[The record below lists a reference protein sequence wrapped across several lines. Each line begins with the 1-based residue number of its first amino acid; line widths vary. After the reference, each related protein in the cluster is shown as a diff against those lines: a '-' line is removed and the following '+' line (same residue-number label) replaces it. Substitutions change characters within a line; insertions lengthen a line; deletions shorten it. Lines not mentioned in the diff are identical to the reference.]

1 MSFISRL
8 LTRETSAT
16 DYLPFVRHADE
27 NTIITTN
34 RGAFQML
41 KIDGVSFR
49 TADTSG
55 INSLHDGLN
64 HHIRSIADDNVMI
77 YTHIIRS
84 EDRSYPEGDFTS
96 EFGASLDKTY
106 RERIQEKCL
115 YRNDIY
121 VTVYMQPRGLGASRL
136 AAGVKRARK
145 SQTEADQDMLEQLE
159 DKTAVLAKN
168 LSRYGVRRLGLVRS
182 AQGFVCSEPMSVLRQ
197 LITGHY
203 QLLPLVHGTIGSAIY
218 TDRVIFGREALEIR
232 HPADS
237 TFGAMFGIN
246 EYPSVTRPTMLGD
259 LLTAPFRF
267 VLSQSFRCIAR
278 SEAIKSIK
286 LKEGRMRNAGDDAI
300 SQADDLQDA
309 RDELM
314 SGNYVIGEHNMSLL
328 VFGDDLKTLRTH
340 VSDASNLLAN
350 SGAIVAREDL
360 GIESAFWA
368 QLPGNHSKRL
378 RPAPITSRNFAAL
391 SPLHNYPTGR
401 RDGNHW
407 GKAIAK
413 LKTSADSTFYL
424 NFHVGD
430 LGHTAIYGPS
440 GSGKTVVINFALS
453 QLEKLNVKRVL
464 FDKDRG
470 GEIFVRAA
478 GGTYL
483 ALHTGERTG
492 CAPFKA
498 LDLTP
503 ANQAFLVALTKA
515 MLADPSHPF
524 TADDNARIEAAITG
538 LTEVPQDKRSVSVLR
553 ELIGYGSGG
562 ADDIG
567 NRLNR
572 WADDGRLSWVF
583 DNEQDEIG
591 FDADLVGFDI
601 TSFLDDPTIR
611 NPMMMYL
618 MHRIE
623 QLIDGQRI
631 AIFIDEFWKALADAF
646 FQDFVKDKLKVIR
659 KQNGIVVVGTQSTSD
674 VVRSPIART
683 VIEQCATQIFF
694 ANERASETELRQ
706 EFGLTQREYR
716 IVRNELSIGQFLI
729 KQGGNSVVCELDLRG
744 QDDALAVLSG
754 RTEET
759 NLMNSIRG
767 QYPAPTQW
775 LPVFHQRRKEL
786 R

>member
-1 MSFISRL
+1 MSFFSRL
-8 LTRETSAT
+8 LKREMTAT
-16 DYLPFVRHADE
+16 EYLPFVRHADE
-27 NTIITTN
+27 HTIVTTN

-41 KIDGVSFR
+41 KIDGASFR

-64 HHIRSIADDNVMI
+64 HHIRNIADDNVMI

-84 EDRSYPEGDFTS
+84 EDQSYPDGEFTS
-96 EFGASLDKTY
+96 EFGCWLDNTY
-106 RERIQEKCL
+106 RKKIQGKCL

-121 VTVYMQPRGLGASRL
+121 VTICMQPRGMAASRL
-136 AAGVKRARK
+136 ATGVRRARK
-145 SQTEADQDMLEQLE
+145 SQIEADQDLLEQLE
-159 DKTAVLAKN
+159 DRTSVLAKN
-168 LSRYGVRRLGLVRS
+168 LARYGVQRLGLVKS
-182 AQGFVCSEPMSVLRQ
+182 KQGFTCSEPMSVLRQ
-197 LITGHY
+197 LINGRY
-203 QLLPLVHGTIGSAIY
+203 QLLPLVHGAIGSAIY

-237 TFGAMFGIN
+237 TFGAMFGVN
-246 EYPSVTRPTMLGD
+246 EYPSVTRPTMLSD

-278 SEAIKSIK
+278 SEAIKSMK
-286 LKEGRMRNAGDDAI
+286 LKEGRMRNAGDDAV
-300 SQADDLQDA
+300 SQADELKDA

-314 SGNYVIGEHNMSLL
+314 SGNYVMGEHNMSLL
-328 VFGDDLKTLRTH
+328 VFSDSLKGLREN

-378 RPAPITSRNFAAL
+378 RPAPMTSRNFASL
-391 SPLHNYPTGR
+391 SPLHNYPTGH

-407 GKAIAK
+407 GKAVAK
-413 LKTSADSTFYL
+413 LKTSADSSFYL

-440 GSGKTVVINFALS
+440 GSGKTVVINYALS
-453 QLEKLNVKRVL
+453 QLEKLKVKRVL

-515 MLADPSHPF
+515 MLADPNHPF
-524 TADDNARIEAAITG
+524 IAGDNARIEAAISG
-538 LTEVPQDKRSVSVLR
+538 LGNVPQEQRSVSVLR
-553 ELIGYGSGG
+553 ELVGFRSGG

-567 NRLNR
+567 NRLDR

-583 DNEQDEIG
+583 DNDQDEIG
-591 FDADLVGFDI
+591 FDDELIGFDI

-618 MHRIE
+618 MHRVE
-623 QLIDGQRI
+623 QLINGQRI
-631 AIFIDEFWKALADAF
+631 AIVIDEFWKALADDF
-646 FQDFVKDKLKVIR
+646 FVDFVKDKLKVIR
-659 KQNGIVVVGTQSTSD
+659 KQNGIVIAGTQSTSD
-674 VVRSPIART
+674 VVNSPIART
-683 VIEQCATQIFF
+683 VIEQCASQIFF
-694 ANERASETELRQ
+694 ANEKANETELRQ
-706 EFGLTQREYR
+706 EFGLTQREYQ

-759 NLMNSIRG
+759 NLMNTIRA
-767 QYPAPTQW
+767 QYPDPSQW
-775 LPVFHQRRKEL
+775 LPIFHIKRKEL
-786 R
+786 S